1 MSQVRLDHSTVI
13 GRGRN
18 SVVFAGTF
26 QDKQVAVKRVG
37 KKEVHLQWKNEYEMC
52 EKKMT
57 ALDHPN
63 VLKMISIYT
72 DEDFC
77 YFVLDLCV
85 CNLSQYCKGKYTG
98 SVPTYDDGLF
108 QMISGLH
115 YIHSQGYIHRNITPE
130 SVLLS
135 SMNQFKISDFG
146 LVYPKFCYK
155 EYSTSIDYE
164 PSITME
170 APEILIN
177 DSECSS
183 LKESEAKHTIAS
195 DIFSLGCVL
204 YTFLTKG
211 GHPFYSGKRGKF
223 LVPSNIIQGKHSFSN
238 NVNYLHIIEPM
249 IKKFPEERISL
260 EKVLSN
266 WKITE

>member
-1 MSQVRLDHSTVI
+1 MSQVRLDRSTII

-26 QDKQVAVKRVG
+26 QDKQVAVKRVY
-37 KKEVHLQWKNEYEMC
+37 KNEVHLQWENKYEMC

-72 DEDFC
+72 DDEFC
-77 YFVLDLCV
+77 YFVLERCV
-85 CNLSQYCKGKYTG
+85 FTLSQYCKGKYTG

-130 SVLLS
+130 NVLLS

-146 LVYPKFCYK
+146 LISPKFCYR
-155 EYSTSIDYE
+155 EYSTRDQ
-164 PSITME
+164 PPITME
-170 APEILIN
+170 APEILVN
-177 DSECSS
+177 DSKCSS
-183 LKESEAKHTIAS
+183 LKESEDKHTIAS

-204 YTFLTKG
+204 YAFLTKG
-211 GHPFYSGKRGKF
+211 GHPFYSGKGAHF
-223 LVPSNIIQGKHSFSN
+223 LVPSKIIQGKPSFSK
-238 NVNYLHIIEPM
+238 NVNYLYIIEPM